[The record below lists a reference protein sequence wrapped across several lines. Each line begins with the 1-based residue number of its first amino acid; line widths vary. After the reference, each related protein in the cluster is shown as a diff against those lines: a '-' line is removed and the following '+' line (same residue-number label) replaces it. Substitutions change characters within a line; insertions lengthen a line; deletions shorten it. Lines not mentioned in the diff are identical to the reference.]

1 MQPTRKDSTQKEAYL
16 LDRKLHSV
24 KLDFK
29 NVKLH
34 GRDKEIKTLREVYNR
49 ALLRINPNSKEPKEV
64 VFVYGYSGVGKSAL
78 VETLRDV
85 GAIMVAGKF
94 DQKIRSEPFSAIVE
108 ALSELCDYILA
119 YDSNKL
125 SDLRV
130 KLKEKFSKKEGE
142 LKAVCNLVPKISE
155 VVGLGEEE
163 TRKRDQGK
171 SEGTRSGAFTK
182 MKEGCLL
189 FLQVVCM
196 SSLGAMITLFI
207 DDLQWG
213 DVASI
218 DLIKDIATDDD
229 NNSLLFVGAYRD
241 NEVDDV
247 HPLAV
252 QLRQLEAM
260 GSITNVQL
268 YIGELD
274 LVSVNKIIAD
284 AMHSTSME
292 PLKELANIVY
302 KKTEGNAFFLIQF
315 LRGLQ
320 KDGLVYYSMEKFS
333 WKWDAA
339 TIEAETAVSENIVD
353 FMAGK
358 IRQLVRSSSRHFLI
372 LFRDSFTHNY

>member
-1 MQPTRKDSTQKEAYL
+1 M
-16 LDRKLHSV
+16 DRKLHSV

-49 ALLRINPNSKEPKEV
+49 ALLRNNPNSKEPKEV

>member
-1 MQPTRKDSTQKEAYL
+1 
-16 LDRKLHSV
+16 
-24 KLDFK
+24 
-29 NVKLH
+29 
-34 GRDKEIKTLREVYNR
+34 
-49 ALLRINPNSKEPKEV
+49 
-64 VFVYGYSGVGKSAL
+64 
-78 VETLRDV
+78 
-85 GAIMVAGKF
+85 
-94 DQKIRSEPFSAIVE
+94 
-108 ALSELCDYILA
+108 LA